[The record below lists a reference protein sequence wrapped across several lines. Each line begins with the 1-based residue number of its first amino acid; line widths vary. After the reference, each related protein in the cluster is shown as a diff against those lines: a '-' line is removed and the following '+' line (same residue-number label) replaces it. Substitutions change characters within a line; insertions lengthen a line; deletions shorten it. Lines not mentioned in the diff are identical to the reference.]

1 MTQAVPRVEAS
12 NEHESPDK
20 NAVEHDS
27 PSERNRK
34 RVRLCLPH
42 EERMKQEHQIEQMIM
57 HRLEADKLQF
67 PDRWDLTHELF
78 CERDSERS
86 EFYDRARWEAEIEL
100 CGHLGIPNLK
110 VQIFSAEEEPLED
123 PRLSENERTTLD
135 YELEA
140 QLGTEQQDI
149 IDGTID
155 NPLAIYIS
163 DDEMESGL
171 QIEPDVASGPGLR
184 SSIRIASGLVGET
197 I

>member
-100 CGHLGIPNLK
+100 
-110 VQIFSAEEEPLED
+110 
-123 PRLSENERTTLD
+123 
-135 YELEA
+135 
-140 QLGTEQQDI
+140 
-149 IDGTID
+149 
-155 NPLAIYIS
+155 
-163 DDEMESGL
+163 
-171 QIEPDVASGPGLR
+171 
-184 SSIRIASGLVGET
+184 
-197 I
+197 